1 MQMMLLLVTLDNLTI
16 LDMRYG
22 CCASEDDD
30 CRRERDE
37 TSIQS

>member
-1 MQMMLLLVTLDNLTI
+1 MMQMMLLLVTLNNLTI

-30 CRRERDE
+30 VGEREVKL
-37 TSIQS
+37 